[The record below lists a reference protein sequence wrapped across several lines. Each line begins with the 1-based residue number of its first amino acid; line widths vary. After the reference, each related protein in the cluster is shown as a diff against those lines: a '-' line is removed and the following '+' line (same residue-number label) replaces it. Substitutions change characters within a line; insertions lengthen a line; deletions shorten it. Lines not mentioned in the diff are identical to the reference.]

1 MGEGSSLRPV
11 RPQITVDG
19 RAEASL
25 AVGLLA
31 MRIGEDQHGLYS
43 CEATFGNWGPAGGSV
58 GFLYFKRDTLE
69 FGKEIVVA
77 LAGTTVFSGRITAI
91 EAVFRDGGTPELT
104 VLAEDR
110 FQDLRMTRRTRSF
123 ADTSDADVM
132 RRIASDHG
140 LSADIDVSGPTHKL
154 LAQLNQSDL
163 AFLRDRAR
171 AVDAELW
178 LDGTTTLSVKAHPR
192 RNGGRLRIGYGNE
205 LIEFTV
211 LADLAHQR
219 SSVTVTGWDVA
230 GKQKLAEQADEAVLG
245 SELGDG
251 DGGASVLRSA
261 IAERKEIVSYAPLPL
276 GSDEARGRAEALFRA
291 RARRFVRGHGVAQSD
306 ARLQVGATV
315 QLDALGPLFSGDYY
329 VTDASIR
336 FDLEHGMRTH
346 FCAERPGL
354 GRAT

>member
-1 MGEGSSLRPV
+1 MGVGSSLKPV

-19 RAEASL
+19 KAETTL
-25 AVGLLA
+25 AVGLLR
-31 MRIGEDQHGLYS
+31 MCIHEDQHGLYS
-43 CEATFGNWGPAGGSV
+43 CEATFGNWGPAGSTV

-69 FGKEIVVA
+69 FGKEIVIT
-77 LAGTTVFSGRITAI
+77 LDDTTVFSGRITAL
-91 EAVFRDGGTPELT
+91 EAVFQDGGAPELT

-123 ADTSDADVM
+123 AGASDADVM
-132 RRIASDHG
+132 RQIAADHG
-140 LSADIDVSGPTHKL
+140 LTASIDVTGPTHKL

-171 AVDAELW
+171 ALDAELW
-178 LDGTTTLSVKAHPR
+178 LDGRTLNVKAHAR

-205 LIEFTV
+205 LIEFAV

-230 GKQKLAEQADEAVLG
+230 GKQRLSERADEGALG
-245 SELGDG
+245 SEVGSGDS
-251 DGGASVLRSA
+251 GASVLRSA

-276 GSDEARGRAEALFRA
+276 GSDEARARAEALFRT
-291 RARRFVRGHGVAQSD
+291 RARRFVRGHGVAQTD
-306 ARLQVGATV
+306 PKLQVGTTV

-329 VTDASIR
+329 VTEVSIQ
-336 FDLEHGMRTH
+336 FDLENGARTH
-346 FCAERPGL
+346 FTAERPSL
-354 GRAT
+354 GRAA